1 VEERLIEDM
10 AGKITGLKYQKKNP
24 DRVSVYLDGRF
35 AFGLP
40 AILAARLKTDQFL
53 TDAEIEALQQEGGT
67 EKAFNRALDFLGYR
81 PRSRQEIDRYLQ
93 KRELPQ
99 VQIEAVIARL
109 EHAGFLDDEAF
120 ARFWV
125 ENRERF
131 RPRGLR
137 ALRYELRTKGV
148 SEEIID
154 RALEVVDAPE
164 SAYRSAAKKAQQLS
178 SLDRQTFYRKMIAF
192 LSRRGFAYEVARE
205 VTDRYWTEMGERE

>member
-1 VEERLIEDM
+1 MGNM

-40 AILAARLKTDQFL
+40 AILAARLKPDQFL
-53 TDAEIEALQQEGGT
+53 TDAEIELLQAEGDT
-67 EKAFNRALDFLGYR
+67 EKAYNRALDYLGYR
-81 PRSRQEIDRYLQ
+81 PRSRQEIERYLQ
-93 KRELPQ
+93 KRDMPQ
-99 VQIEAVIARL
+99 VQIEAVIGRL
-109 EHAGFLDDEAF
+109 EHAGLLDDEAF

-137 ALRYELRTKGV
+137 ALRYELRSKGV
-148 SEEIID
+148 NEAII
-154 RALEVVDAPE
+154 AGVLETVDAAE
-164 SAYRSAAKKAQQLS
+164 SAYRSAEKKARQLS
-178 SLDRQTFYRKMIAF
+178 NLDRQTFYRKMIAF

-205 VTDRYWTEMGERE
+205 VTDRYWVELGESD